1 MSSREFEFEITAK
14 EAPYAPEEELGI
26 YKARRWTFREK
37 QEATMRASKILD
49 ADKGLVEMNVI
60 DFQMEQII
68 VCVTP
73 PSKGF
78 ELNRERVETLDVDVG
93 DILLDACRKVNG
105 TTASE
110 RKGFLEPSDE
120 EKATPG

>member
-1 MSSREFEFEITAK
+1 MSSRELKFEITEK
-14 EAPYAPEEELGI
+14 EAPYAPKEELGI
-26 YKARRWTFREK
+26 YKARRWSFREK
-37 QEATMRASKILD
+37 QDATMRASKILD

-73 PSKGF
+73 PEGF
-78 ELNRERVETLDVDVG
+78 ELTRERAEALDVDVG

-105 TTASE
+105 TTLSE
-110 RKGFLEPSDE
+110 RKGFLEPFAV
-120 EKATPG
+120 EKVTPG